1 MRIAFIGLGTM
12 GKPMAMHLQRAG
24 HTLAVYNRNRDRA
37 RDFEGLESVTVV
49 STPKEAAGQAD
60 IVFTMLTDDAVV
72 EAVYLGEDGILSAC
86 MDEAS
91 GTPKIVVDCST
102 IYPDTT
108 TMLAERLAAVGVDM
122 LDAPVSGSEPHAIEG
137 ILTFIVG
144 GKKEAYEICLPLFE
158 LMGRKALYMG
168 PNGTGANAKL
178 ANNLIVAANI
188 TALAEGMSIVQKS
201 GGNPELFLEILAGGG
216 ARSAAAEVKG
226 PRILNRD
233 FSPQF
238 MAQLMFKDIKL
249 AGRLAQSLQV
259 PTPIQATVQQL
270 FQITCNSGLG
280 QEDLSAVAKTYE
292 SWIGETIGENLEKK

>member
-12 GKPMAMHLQRAG
+12 GKPMAMHLQKAG
-24 HTLAVYNRNRDRA
+24 YTLAVYNRNRERA
-37 RDFEGLESVTVV
+37 RDFEGMDSVTIV
-49 STPKEAAGQAD
+49 SSPKEAAGQAD
-60 IVFTMLTDDAVV
+60 IVFTMLTDDSVV
-72 EAVYLGEDGILSAC
+72 EEVYLGENGILSAC
-86 MDEAS
+86 KDEAS

-108 TMLAERLAAVGVDM
+108 IKMAEHLAAAGVDM

-137 ILTFIVG
+137 ILTFMVG
-144 GKKEAYEICLPLFE
+144 GKKEAYETCLPLFE
-158 LMGRKALYMG
+158 LMGKKALHMG
-168 PNGTGANAKL
+168 PAGAGAHVKL

-188 TALAEGMSIVQKS
+188 SALAEGMSIVQKS
-201 GGNPELFLEILAGGG
+201 GGNLELFLEVLGGGG

-226 PRILNRD
+226 PRILHRD

-259 PTPIQATVQQL
+259 PTPIQATVEQL

-280 QEDLSAVAKTYE
+280 EEDLSAVVKCYE
-292 SWIGETIGENLEKK
+292 AWIGETVGGE